1 MGKQFRVEQ
10 GDRVVDGA
18 HTALQP
24 IDVRTLAHHPSRIT
38 HHLLSY
44 VVLAFLAFACASDP
58 PRASGTYTVKKGD
71 TLYSI
76 AWRNGVDYRDL
87 AKWNEIGRDYAIKPG
102 QVLRLTSSKR
112 GASASASKSP
122 APTPNA
128 RAPAN
133 VGPPVKWSW
142 PVSGAAVKLT
152 TRPNGG
158 QGLTISGELGQDIRA
173 AAAGRVVYTG
183 TGLLGYGQ
191 LVIIKHNDVYLSAYG
206 HTQAVRVREQEVVQA
221 GQTIATMGAGP
232 NGSPMLYFEIR
243 VNGRP
248 TDPTPMLPK

>member
-1 MGKQFRVEQ
+1 MVSGECS
-10 GDRVVDGA
+10 A
-18 HTALQP
+18 PTP
-24 IDVRTLAHHPSRIT
+24 IYARDLAHHPSRIT
-38 HHLLSY
+38 HHVLSFLI
-44 VVLAFLAFACASDP
+44 LAFLAFACASDP
-58 PRASGTYTVKKGD
+58 PRGAGTYTVKKGD

-87 AKWNEIGRDYAIKPG
+87 AKWNGIGRDYAIKPG
-102 QVLRLTSSKR
+102 QVLKLTSRK
-112 GASASASKSP
+112 GAVASAPKPSASA
-122 APTPNA
+122 ATV
-128 RAPAN
+128 RAPAIA
-133 VGPPVKWSW
+133 GPPVKWSW
-142 PVSGAAVKLT
+142 PTSGASVKLT

-158 QGLTISGELGQDIRA
+158 QGLTIGGALGQDIRA

-191 LVIIKHNDVYLSAYG
+191 LVIVKHNDVYLSAYG
-206 HTQAVRVREQEVVQA
+206 HTQSVRVHEQEVVQA

-232 NGSPMLYFEIR
+232 SGAAMLYFEIR